1 MILRNCHN
9 KNMVFGKIKLD
20 EESCRELSLAGLGCV
35 LGEYWHELIRG
46 RRLGRMGLAMVL
58 GGGMSNYMDRRNK
71 GYVTDYISFNVK
83 NKDMRRMVFN
93 LSDFCIAAGTVLW
106 AVSSLLPDKKRKRE
120 NI

>member
-1 MILRNCHN
+1 M
-9 KNMVFGKIKLD
+9 
-20 EESCRELSLAGLGCV
+20 
-35 LGEYWHELIRG
+35 LGEYWHELIHG

-106 AVSSLLPDKKRKRE
+106 AVSSLLPDKKRKEKTYKHKETSPLKEDVSLCFAGRE
-120 NI
+120 P